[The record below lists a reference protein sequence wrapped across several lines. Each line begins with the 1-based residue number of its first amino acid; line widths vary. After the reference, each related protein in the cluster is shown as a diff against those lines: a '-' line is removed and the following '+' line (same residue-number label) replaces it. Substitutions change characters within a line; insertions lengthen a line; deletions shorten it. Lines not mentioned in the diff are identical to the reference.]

1 MKKAGKAKGGG
12 MGMKA
17 AMKAKKAMKG
27 GEMGDMM
34 PVAMPPMSKK
44 GGKKMMV
51 KASAKKM
58 K

>member
-1 MKKAGKAKGGG
+1 MKKAAKAKGGA
-12 MGMKA
+12 MGMKKG
-17 AMKAKKAMKG
+17 MKSMKAMKG
-27 GEMGDMM
+27 GEMGEMM

-44 GGKKMMV
+44 GGKKMAV